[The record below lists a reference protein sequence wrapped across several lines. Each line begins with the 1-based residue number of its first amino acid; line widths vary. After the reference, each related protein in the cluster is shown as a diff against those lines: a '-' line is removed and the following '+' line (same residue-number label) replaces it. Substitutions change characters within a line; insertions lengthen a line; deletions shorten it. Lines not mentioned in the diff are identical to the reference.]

1 MSDLDLELDLD
12 YHSFVKELKKHINI
26 DLSQYK
32 ETQMKRRLTVLKNK
46 RGYHSFRDYLKDIVK
61 EPNLMDEFLDRMT
74 INVSEFWRNSN
85 RWSLLEKKYIPSLL
99 NGNEQLKCWSAGC
112 STGEEAYTL
121 SMILANQTS
130 ASKYKIVASDLDER
144 VLEKADKGKYDE
156 RSLRELPQKYHKYIN
171 KEQSYY
177 KVLDLLKENIKF
189 EKKNLLSDP
198 FGSQFDLIIC
208 RNVMI
213 YFTNPAKDLL
223 YQKFSDAL
231 KPGGI
236 LFVGSTEQIFS
247 PKDYQLETED
257 MFFYR
262 KMKS

>member
-1 MSDLDLELDLD
+1 MLDLD
-12 YHSFVKELKKHINI
+12 SDYRSFIRKLKQHINV

-32 ETQMKRRLTVLKNK
+32 ETQMKRRLTMLKNK
-46 RGYHSFRDYLKDIVK
+46 RGYENFQEYLKDILIHPELK
-61 EPNLMDEFLDRMT
+61 DEFLDRMT
-74 INVSEFWRNSN
+74 INVSEFWRNPN
-85 RWSLLEKKYIPSLL
+85 RWSLLEKKYIPELL
-99 NGNEQLKCWSAGC
+99 TQKEQLVCWSAGC

-121 SMILANQTS
+121 SMILAEQTQS
-130 ASKYKIVASDLDER
+130 SRYKIIASDLDAG
-144 VLEKADKGKYDE
+144 VLKKAKEGKYDE
-156 RSLRELPQKYHKYIN
+156 RSLRELPDKYFKYIK
-171 KEQSYY
+171 KEQSLY
-177 KVLDLLKENIKF
+177 KISSQLQENIFF

-198 FGSQFDLIIC
+198 FEKRFDLIIC
-208 RNVMI
+208 RNVLI
-213 YFTNPAKDLL
+213 YFTNEAKHLL

-262 KMKS
+262 KITK